1 MVISLR
7 VVPQLRGHLSLKF
20 THINRNFRSCSTFP
34 HWACVCTVLWWV
46 YAWLLGL
53 NAVTVLWIPSAYYQE
68 MSIKWTASKQPTAN
82 RTSLACKHF
91 LAIKCL
97 RMQDPWGFSE
107 GVSSSESDL
116 LKTVSKSSQ
125 PLKKQPH
132 YGFRAAVSNL
142 RLGGGDVNSRGWRE
156 DPVTKDSCHQAW
168 PLEFNLLHSCGRRG
182 ELTPPSNPLPP
193 HMRCG
198 TCVCTQCI
206 NT

>member
-1 MVISLR
+1 MAISLR
-7 VVPQLRGHLSLKF
+7 VVPQLHGHLSLKF

-34 HWACVCTVLWWV
+34 HWACVCMVLWWV
-46 YAWLLGL
+46 YAWLLDL
-53 NAVTVLWIPSAYYQE
+53 NAVTVLWMPSAYYQE

-116 LKTVSKSSQ
+116 RKTLSKSSHPPRNSHTTISGLQ
-125 PLKKQPH
+125 CPTWDWEGEMWTLEAGERIQWLKIVATKPDHWSSISCTHVVGGESWLLQAILCLH
-132 YGFRAAVSNL
+132 TCAV
-142 RLGGGDVNSRGWRE
+142 
-156 DPVTKDSCHQAW
+156 AY
-168 PLEFNLLHSCGRRG
+168 
-182 ELTPPSNPLPP
+182 
-193 HMRCG
+193 
-198 TCVCTQCI
+198 VCTQCI